1 MTAARRFFVEGE
13 QEVGGAVEIHGG
25 DAHKITR
32 VLRLRA
38 GDRIEIVDSR
48 ACAFAAA
55 IEEAGQVVRAR
66 LIDVVADRVPEVN
79 RLVIEVA
86 QAVPK
91 AARMDFVVEKGTELG
106 AAAFLPF
113 YSERSVGRRVGPEKL
128 ARWRRIA
135 RSASQQSGRRELPE
149 IHEPLEFDAL
159 VERFGEYDTVFFAW
173 ELAPPE
179 PLHDRLRV
187 LLPQA
192 GRVLIVVGPE
202 GGFAHAEAEAATS
215 RGAHVLWLGS
225 RILRTDTAAVVLL
238 AVIGAF
244 TS

>member
-1 MTAARRFFVEGE
+1 VTAARRFFVEGE

-66 LIDVVADRVPEVN
+66 LIDVVAHRVPEVK
-79 RLVIEVA
+79 RLIIEVA

-91 AARMDFVVEKGTELG
+91 AARMDFVVEKATELG

-135 RSASQQSGRRELPE
+135 RSASQQSGRREVPE

-159 VERFGEYDTVFFAW
+159 VERFGEYDRVFFAW

-179 PLHDRLRV
+179 PLHDRLRG

>member
-1 MTAARRFFVEGE
+1 VSAARRFFVEGT
-13 QEVGGAVEIHGG
+13 QEVGGAIEIHGG

-55 IEEAGQVVRAR
+55 SGEAGQVVRAQ

-79 RLVIEVA
+79 RLIIEVA

-135 RSASQQSGRRELPE
+135 RSASQQSGRREVPE
-149 IHEPLEFDAL
+149 IHEPLDFEAL

-173 ELAPPE
+173 ELAAPE
-179 PLHDRLRV
+179 PLHDRLRA

>member
-25 DAHKITR
+25 DAHKIAR
-32 VLRLRA
+32 VLRLRT

-48 ACAFAAA
+48 ARAFAAA

-66 LIDVVADRVPEVN
+66 LLELVADRVPEVK
-79 RLVIEVA
+79 RFVVEVA

-91 AARMDFVVEKGTELG
+91 AARMDFVVEKSTELG

-128 ARWRRIA
+128 ARWSRIA
-135 RSASQQSGRRELPE
+135 RSASQQSGRREIPE

-159 VERFGEYDTVFFAW
+159 VERFGEYDAVFFAW

-179 PLHDRLRV
+179 PLHDRLRA
-187 LLPQA
+187 LLPEA

-202 GGFAHAEAEAATS
+202 GGFAHAEAEAATR
-215 RGAHVLWLGS
+215 RGAHLLWLGS